1 MIILMWIGIVLYLFI
16 GFIATFMIKVCHE
29 YQNYNVALTWLFW
42 PFVLGYIFYLER
54 KMWFPKQFP
63 NKK

>member
-1 MIILMWIGIVLYLFI
+1 MIVLIWIGIVLYVI
-16 GFIATFMIKVCHE
+16 VGIIPTFMIKACHE
-29 YQNYNVALTWLFW
+29 YQNYIGLLIWLFW
-42 PFVLGYIFYLER
+42 PFVLAYIFYLER